1 MPLNRYQK
9 VNHPLLNHVIGS
21 SGGLDVGT
29 YHKPSGDGS
38 NEMSVVSSNLGFN
51 FFRADYS
58 VCSSRGEFLPA

>member
-29 YHKPSGDGS
+29 YHKPSGDGR
-38 NEMSVVSSNLGFN
+38 NEMSVVSSSL
-51 FFRADYS
+51 
-58 VCSSRGEFLPA
+58 